1 MTLKQEGD
9 NAYHVTH
16 DFRFNSNAVRVDVTV
31 AVVSGT
37 GVKKGALVGVGC
49 LKDDHHGYIAA
60 VSTYGT
66 WGIARLEKDFTWLTG
81 TNTRSSTPSATP
93 IRIGIVCAKASDGS
107 TTVAVLEDGK
117 MIGSTT
123 DRSRPGFDSYDG
135 IFLYANTYPGVV
147 TYDDFAGRKAT
158 AGEIARGKANATRG
172 DVS

>member
-60 VSTYGT
+60 VRTYGT
-66 WGIARLEKDFTWLTG
+66 WGIGPPREGLHLAHWNQHPFIDAIRHADPNRHRLCQGLGRIDHGGSTRRRQDDRLDYGSVTARLRL
-81 TNTRSSTPSATP
+81 
-93 IRIGIVCAKASDGS
+93 
-107 TTVAVLEDGK
+107 L
-117 MIGSTT
+117 
-123 DRSRPGFDSYDG
+123 
-135 IFLYANTYPGVV
+135 
-147 TYDDFAGRKAT
+147 
-158 AGEIARGKANATRG
+158 
-172 DVS
+172 